1 MKRFYLFLV
10 LMGGFASMFT
20 ARVTAQTF
28 TVLYSFSAVAPNR
41 RFFETNSDG
50 GYPQAGLILTGNTLY
65 GTAGY
70 GGTNGTGTMFAL
82 NTNGSNFITLHTFTA
97 VSGLYSTN
105 GDGFEPQ
112 AGLILT
118 GNTLYGTTLGGG
130 TNGSGTVFA
139 VNTDG
144 TGFASLYSFTAMPS
158 SSPRINSDGAL
169 PYAGLILSGNTLYGT
184 AQEGGTNGSGTVFSV
199 STNGSNFVTLHNF
212 SAEME
217 SQFRGTNGD
226 GAVPYAGLIL
236 SGNTLYGTAFVGG
249 TNGNGTVFA
258 LNTDG
263 SNFVDLHD
271 FSDNTTNQLF
281 FETNGDGYNVQGGLI
296 LSGNTLYGTASN
308 GGTNGSGTVFS
319 VSTSGSNFITLY
331 NFSAEAANHLGI
343 NTNSDGAQPY
353 AGLILSGSTLYGTAS
368 GGGTNGSGTVFSVST
383 NGSNFIT
390 LYNFSAEAAN
400 HLGINTNSD
409 GAQPYAGLILSGNT
423 LYGTTFVGGTN
434 GSGTVFSLS
443 LGMGSVNP
451 QLAIVPSAAAFVL
464 AWPTNPTGFTL
475 QSTTNLGSPVWT
487 TNSSVPVVVNGQN
500 TVTNPITGSQQ
511 FFRLSQ

>member
-65 GTAGY
+65 GT
-70 GGTNGTGTMFAL
+70 
-82 NTNGSNFITLHTFTA
+82 TL
-97 VSGLYSTN
+97 
-105 GDGFEPQ
+105 
-112 AGLILT
+112 
-118 GNTLYGTTLGGG
+118 
-130 TNGSGTVFA
+130 
-139 VNTDG
+139 
-144 TGFASLYSFTAMPS
+144 
-158 SSPRINSDGAL
+158 
-169 PYAGLILSGNTLYGT
+169 
-184 AQEGGTNGSGTVFSV
+184 
-199 STNGSNFVTLHNF
+199 
-212 SAEME
+212 
-217 SQFRGTNGD
+217 
-226 GAVPYAGLIL
+226 
-236 SGNTLYGTAFVGG
+236 
-249 TNGNGTVFA
+249 
-258 LNTDG
+258 
-263 SNFVDLHD
+263 
-271 FSDNTTNQLF
+271 
-281 FETNGDGYNVQGGLI
+281 
-296 LSGNTLYGTASN
+296 
-308 GGTNGSGTVFS
+308 
-319 VSTSGSNFITLY
+319 
-331 NFSAEAANHLGI
+331 
-343 NTNSDGAQPY
+343 
-353 AGLILSGSTLYGTAS
+353 

-390 LYNFSAEAAN
+390 LYNFSAEATN